1 MPNLAHSLMHHQ
13 LMHYCSNFFEA
24 NLLLTAYCSNFS
36 RRYCY
41 CYLSNTSL
49 KSKLANFWVL
59 FKKLY
64 SWKAHFLAMSSKVG
78 ALTIALQIFYI
89 NTMNKNI
96 SWVSESLA
104 PVNGAQKI
112 RSLDFRK
119 VWFLQYISL
128 DKQCNIIQ
136 LSIQNYTAYNLMIVI
151 FWL

>member
-1 MPNLAHSLMHHQ
+1 MKKKCAKRNYWISVRGAIKLHPFRKSAKWS
-13 LMHYCSNFFEA
+13 
-24 NLLLTAYCSNFS
+24 
-36 RRYCY
+36 
-41 CYLSNTSL
+41 TSL

-64 SWKAHFLAMSSKVG
+64 RWKAHFLAMSSKVG
-78 ALTIALQIFYI
+78 ALTIALQSFYI